1 MERLKSNPCSGSLV
15 INYFSRKP
23 RSSIIGISSQ
33 NAFLFLFFTINIASA
48 NVAVLSKQA
57 AHSLGS
63 VSMPCF
69 CRNTVISD
77 YTHNSLFDS
86 TIL

>member
-1 MERLKSNPCSGSLV
+1 
-15 INYFSRKP
+15 
-23 RSSIIGISSQ
+23 
-33 NAFLFLFFTINIASA
+33 
-48 NVAVLSKQA
+48 VLSKQA